1 MNLHDVIEINAQT
14 NDAAIVLDQGLTN
27 ASLVGNYMPTRAS
40 LKVFEHLAKAVSPSA
55 TQEQRAINIYGSYG
69 SGKSHLAVV
78 IAHLLKFGASS
89 EGFESLLSKFS
100 NSKNERLASNLK
112 NTFLSDSDAKPYL
125 LVSLYGSKTT
135 SLGSKLLEGLYDAVE
150 REEALETSKTLPKTE
165 FDACK
170 ERLQTVIDSKPE
182 ILESDLDE
190 YGITEYLDIESLLIG
205 LENHETEAINC
216 FLEWHKKEFV
226 GLDFNIS
233 NHGGKSFIEAYKE
246 AGKNLYKNHNFAGI
260 VVLWDE
266 FGHAIEDLIKSPYRN
281 SGEEIIQLQQF
292 VETVCSSD
300 FGHTIFIGVTHV
312 SFEEYGERTNADN
325 VVKDG
330 LAKIS
335 GRFNTPFK
343 VELSASENEGYH
355 LLGMQKTWTKKGDE
369 LAFNSKKNK
378 DSLITS
384 CLNLPMFDSLRDE
397 LNNIVIDVYPLHPTL
412 AVGLFNL
419 AQIAAQANRTALT
432 FFRDNASEI
441 LSSQLYN
448 ESLWGRELIRLP
460 KIIDFYGDKFK
471 SSDTKVYKIFEKA
484 HASIIGDSKEET
496 ERKKDILKLILLS
509 NFLGE
514 NFQASESYL
523 SSVLYDSDPSSH
535 KSTLL
540 FTDLEWLKSANLI
553 WKNVATE
560 HWKLSGEGGV
570 SIEDVV
576 NEALEEYNH
585 LSLNEILTKYEKV
598 RTEFFPMLGFGN
610 FEPSK
615 NSGIIRS
622 FHVSTSPSLN
632 VSFNSNEPVSIFI
645 HMLLANTTVE
655 ANSLLEKIKSQDN
668 KEIYYW
674 IPMQGVDEVKL
685 KIEGNDKS
693 INELLHEYLA
703 VDSLLNGKTLP
714 EAIRSQLIAKVEL
727 LNRSIN
733 KIVSSLFG
741 KLGFANNS
749 SIVIKSGDTDP
760 VANITSWHELK
771 NHLEKTCHKLYSKDI
786 PVRYMKMN
794 YLLKNKDI
802 GNEHPNAPVIATV
815 TQRILDFSSHPA
827 YKTEFL
833 GEERQTS
840 SESGVINGVLGRYSN
855 DLFIERP
862 ELDFKSIEELNGNI
876 QEILTLI
883 RKKIIKRRD
892 KPFDILSMEKYLTC
906 APYGIPSCVIPILI
920 ALAIRTEQNKVKFLH
935 KEKSD
940 GIALARCFMNSKP
953 IRSRVV
959 EFTTKQVSVLS
970 LYGQVLRELG
980 LEGGELR
987 VNYLPEQVLA
997 EGFTKK
1003 IKQWF
1008 NELSQA
1014 TINSKHLSEGAKNIA
1029 KSFVS
1034 VGVTNQDLA
1043 EKTSEVLDIKGNFIS
1058 DNVDSYIESLVVFCK
1073 EFSLLENIKK
1083 QSLLDCWQQNV
1094 PSDTNDIIKII
1105 HYLTQ
1110 IKDPSNKALIDLLEK
1125 VQINKIISAEEI
1137 LSIKYSLSIDEC
1149 TDNQISEL
1157 STYIEFSIKSG
1168 LNFIVAK
1175 QNKED
1180 DTVVFNSR
1188 IKSLLA
1194 NVKPKTES
1202 ELNKVVTYLKQS
1214 ENMLSK
1220 ILIDILEFR
1229 SEELYDLDLLSEVVV
1244 SKKFI
1249 DTNESDKDEIVYRL
1263 RSLLNKSLNSSKD
1276 QGKPKTPEHLEQ
1288 YINKIFENS
1297 SISISKKLLI
1307 LNKIMLKMKN
1317 DEQER

>member
-1 MNLHDVIEINAQT
+1 MNLHDVIEINANT

-100 NSKNERLASNLK
+100 NSKNERLANNLK

-125 LVSLYGSKTT
+125 LISLYGSKTT
-135 SLGSKLLEGLYDAVE
+135 SIGSKLLEGLYDAVE
-150 REEALETSKTLPKTE
+150 REETLETSKVLPKTE
-165 FDACK
+165 FDACR
-170 ERLQTVIDSKPE
+170 ERLQTVIESKPE

-233 NHGGKSFIEAYKE
+233 NHGGKNFIEAYKE

-355 LLGMQKTWTKKGDE
+355 LLGMQKTWTKKGNE
-369 LAFNSKKNK
+369 LASSSQNNK
-378 DSLITS
+378 DTLITS
-384 CLNLPMFDSLRDE
+384 CFNLSMFDSLRDE
-397 LNNIVIDVYPLHPTL
+397 LNNIVIDIYPLHPTL

-441 LSSQLYN
+441 LNTQLYN
-448 ESLWGRELIRLP
+448 ESLWGSELIRLP
-460 KIIDFYGDKFK
+460 KIIDFYGDRFK
-471 SSDTKVYKIFEKA
+471 SSDTKAYKIFEKA
-484 HASIIGDSKEET
+484 QASIIGDSKEET

-514 NFQASESYL
+514 SFQTSESYL
-523 SSVLYDSDPSSH
+523 SSVLYDCEPTSH
-535 KSTLL
+535 KSKLL

-576 NEALEEYNH
+576 KEALDDYTH
-585 LSLNEILTKYEKV
+585 LSLKEILNNQEKI

-615 NSGIIRS
+615 KSGIIRS
-622 FHVSTSPSLN
+622 FIVSTSLSLN
-632 VSFNSNEPVSIFI
+632 VNSNSSVSTFI
-645 HMLLANTTVE
+645 HMLLANTAVE
-655 ANSLLEKIKSQDN
+655 ANELLEKIKAQDS
-668 KEIYYW
+668 KDVYYW
-674 IPMQGVDEVKL
+674 LPVQGVDEVKL
-685 KIEGNDKS
+685 KVEGHDKS
-693 INELLHEYLA
+693 IKELLHEYLA

-727 LNRSIN
+727 LSRSIN
-733 KIVSSLFG
+733 KIVSLLFG
-741 KLGFANNS
+741 KLGFTNNS
-749 SIVIKSGDTDP
+749 SLVIKSGDTDP
-760 VANITSWHELK
+760 VSNITSWHELK
-771 NHLEKTCHKLYSKDI
+771 KYLEHNCHKLYSKDI

-815 TQRILDFSSHPA
+815 TQRILDFSSHPT
-827 YKTEFL
+827 YQTEFL
-833 GEERQTS
+833 GEERETS
-840 SESGVINGVLGRYSN
+840 SESGVINGILGRYAN

-862 ELDFKSIEELNGNI
+862 ELDFKSIDELNGNI

-883 RKKIIKRRD
+883 RKKIMKRRD
-892 KPFDILSMEKYLTC
+892 KPFDISSIEKDLTC

-920 ALAIRTEQNKVKFLH
+920 ALAIRTEQNKVTFLH
-935 KEKSD
+935 KEKND
-940 GIALARCFMNSKP
+940 GTALARCFMNSKP

-959 EFTTKQVSVLS
+959 EFTTKQVSILS

-987 VNYLPEQVLA
+987 VNYLPEQALA

-1008 NELSQA
+1008 NELSQS
-1014 TINSKHLSEGAKNIA
+1014 TFNSKHLSDGAKNIA

-1034 VGVTNQDLA
+1034 IGVTNQDLA
-1043 EKTSEVLDIKGNFIS
+1043 EKTAEILDIKGNFLS
-1058 DNVDSYIESLVVFCK
+1058 DNVDSYIESLVAFCK

-1083 QSLLDCWQQNV
+1083 QNLLDCWQQNV
-1094 PSDTNDIIKII
+1094 PSDSNDITKII

-1110 IKDPSNKALIDLLEK
+1110 IKEPSNKVLIDLLEK
-1125 VQINKIISAEEI
+1125 VKDSKIISAEEI
-1137 LSIKYSLSIDEC
+1137 LTIKYSLTIDEC

-1157 STYIEFSIKSG
+1157 STFIEFSIKNG
-1168 LNFIVAK
+1168 LNFIGNK
-1175 QNKED
+1175 EKKED
-1180 DTVVFNSR
+1180 DTVIFISR
-1188 IKSLLA
+1188 IESLIA
-1194 NVKPKTES
+1194 HVKPKKET
-1202 ELNKVVTYLKQS
+1202 ELNKVLTYLKQS
-1214 ENMLSK
+1214 DNKSSN
-1220 ILIDILEFR
+1220 ILIDIMESKSDFI
-1229 SEELYDLDLLSEVVV
+1229 YDLDSLVEPLVN
-1244 SKKFI
+1244 KKFI
-1249 DTNESDKDEIVYRL
+1249 ETSESDKDEIVYRL
-1263 RSLLNKSLNSSKD
+1263 RSLLSNAIYSSRD
-1276 QGKPKTPEHLEQ
+1276 QGKPKTPELIEQ
-1288 YINKIFENS
+1288 DINKIFETS
-1297 SISISKKLLI
+1297 SISRGQKLLI
-1307 LNKIMLKMKN
+1307 LSKIMLNMQS
-1317 DEQER
+1317 DEQNK

>member
-1 MNLHDVIEINAQT
+1 MNLHDVIKINAHI
-14 NDAAIVLDQGLTN
+14 NDAAIVLDHGLTD
-27 ASLVGNYMPTRAS
+27 ATLVGNYMPTRAS
-40 LKVFEHLAKAVSPSA
+40 LKVFEHLVKAVSPSA
-55 TQEQRAINIYGSYG
+55 TQEQRAINMYGSYG

-100 NSKNERLASNLK
+100 SSKNERLASNLK

-135 SLGSKLLEGLYDAVE
+135 SIGSKLLEGLYDAVE
-150 REEALETSKTLPKTE
+150 REETLEISKVLPKTE
-165 FDACK
+165 FDACR

-182 ILESDLDE
+182 ILEIDLDE
-190 YGITEYLDIESLLIG
+190 YGITEYLNIESLLIG
-205 LENHETEAINC
+205 LDNHESEAINC
-216 FLEWHKKEFV
+216 FLEWHIKEFL
-226 GLDFNIS
+226 GLGFNIS
-233 NHGGKSFIEAYKE
+233 NHGGKNFIEAYKE

-312 SFEEYGERTNADN
+312 SFEEYGERTNADK

-355 LLGMQKTWTKKGDE
+355 LLGMQKTWTKKGNE
-369 LAFNSKKNK
+369 LASSSQNNK
-378 DSLITS
+378 DTLITS
-384 CLNLPMFDSLRDE
+384 CFNLSMFDSLRDE
-397 LNNIVIDVYPLHPTL
+397 LNNIVIDIYPLHPTL

-441 LSSQLYN
+441 LNSQLYN

-471 SSDTKVYKIFEKA
+471 SSDPKTYKIFEKA
-484 HASIIGDSKEET
+484 QASIIGDSKEET

-509 NFLGE
+509 NLLGE
-514 NFQASESYL
+514 SFQTSESYL
-523 SSVLYDSDPSSH
+523 SSVLYDCDPSSH
-535 KSTLL
+535 KSALL

-576 NEALEEYNH
+576 KEALEDYNH
-585 LSLNEILTKYEKV
+585 LSLQEILNNNEKV

-615 NSGIIRS
+615 KSGIIRS
-622 FHVSTSPSLN
+622 FIVSTSLSLN
-632 VSFNSNEPVSIFI
+632 VNSNANTTVSTFI
-645 HMLLANTTVE
+645 HMLLANTAVE
-655 ANSLLEKIKSQDN
+655 ANDLLEKIKAQNN

-674 IPMQGVDEVKL
+674 LPMQGVDEVKL
-685 KIEGNDKS
+685 KVEGYDKS
-693 INELLHEYLA
+693 VNELLHEYLA

-714 EAIRSQLIAKVEL
+714 EVIRSQLIAKVEL

-741 KLGFANNS
+741 KLGFINNS

-760 VANITSWHELK
+760 VSNITSWHELK
-771 NHLEKTCHKLYSKDI
+771 NHLEKNCHKLYSKDI

-794 YLLKNKDI
+794 YLLKNKGI
-802 GNEHPNAPVIATV
+802 GNEHPNTPVIAKV
-815 TQRILDFSSHPA
+815 TQKILDFSSHPT
-827 YKTEFL
+827 YQTEFL
-833 GEERQTS
+833 GEKTETS
-840 SESGVINGVLGRYSN
+840 PESGVINGILGRYAN

-862 ELDFKSIEELNGNI
+862 ELDFKSIDELNGNI
-876 QEILTLI
+876 QEILILI
-883 RKKIIKRRD
+883 KKRIIKRRD
-892 KPFDILSMEKYLTC
+892 KPFDISSIEQDLSC

-935 KEKSD
+935 KEQND
-940 GIALARCFMNSKP
+940 GMALARCFMNSKP

-959 EFTTKQVSVLS
+959 EFTTKQVSILS

-987 VNYLPEQVLA
+987 VNYLPDQVLA
-997 EGFTKK
+997 EGFSKK

-1014 TINSKHLSEGAKNIA
+1014 TINSKHLSDGAKNIA

-1043 EKTSEVLDIKGNFIS
+1043 EKTAEILEIKGSFIS
-1058 DNVDSYIESLVVFCK
+1058 DKIDSYIECLVDFFK

-1083 QSLLDCWQQNV
+1083 QSLLDCWHKNV
-1094 PSDTNDIIKII
+1094 PSDTNEITKVI

-1110 IKDPSNKALIDLLEK
+1110 IKEPSNKGLINLLKK
-1125 VQINKIISAEEI
+1125 VQNSQIISAEEI
-1137 LSIKYSLSIDEC
+1137 LSIKYSLAIDEC
-1149 TDNQISEL
+1149 TENQISEL
-1157 STYIEFSIKSG
+1157 STFIEFSIKHG
-1168 LNFIVAK
+1168 LNFIGDK
-1175 QNKED
+1175 EKKED
-1180 DTVVFNSR
+1180 DTVVFISR
-1188 IKSLLA
+1188 VKSLVA
-1194 NVKPKTES
+1194 HIKPKKGS
-1202 ELNKVVTYLKQS
+1202 ELNNVLTYLKQS
-1214 ENMLSK
+1214 DYQLSN
-1220 ILIDILEFR
+1220 ILIEVMESK
-1229 SEELYDLDLLSEVVV
+1229 SEGLCDLDLLAELLVN
-1244 SKKFI
+1244 KKFI
-1249 DTNESDKDEIVYRL
+1249 DTIESDKDEIVYRL
-1263 RSLLNKSLNSSKD
+1263 RSLLSNAIYSSRD
-1276 QGKPKTPEHLEQ
+1276 QGKPKTPEHIEQ
-1288 YINKIFENS
+1288 DINKIFETS
-1297 SISISKKLLI
+1297 SISISQKLLI
-1307 LNKIMLKMKN
+1307 LNKIMLNMQS
-1317 DEQER
+1317 DEQNK